1 MATLNSGYGKSSG
14 LFEVRFVPASRLMG
28 DHVNGLQPVAVI
40 QYGEGE
46 PSSLSVECPSISIPA
61 PQLNTENLVEIW
73 TSSTPVTMDEQDG
86 IAYAANEQALFGLSR
101 LEETQDQ
108 LLDTLTYNSY
118 RNILRFVKEKG
129 YSNLLRVWNYLS
141 DINDEQDDLE
151 RYRRFCVGRFNAFH
165 EFDTGFEQALPAA
178 TAAGLHNPGLFIYFL
193 AARGTSQPIENPRQL
208 NPYHYPPQHS
218 PRSPSFSRAIV
229 KDWGAHSQLFISGT
243 GSIVGHQSLHDG
255 DVVAQLTEILR
266 NIDTLL
272 EHAADVSGTDFRH
285 KCTTST
291 FKVYLRHAADLRLIQ
306 EHLAYA
312 LGEGTSVLLLNA
324 DLCRKELLMEI
335 EGTYTR
341 KGG

>member
-266 NIDTLL
+266 NIDALL
-272 EHAADVSGTDFRH
+272 EHAANVSGTDFRH

>member
-28 DHVNGLQPVAVI
+28 DHVNGPQPVAVI

-208 NPYHYPPQHS
+208 NPYHYPPQHG

-306 EHLAYA
+306 EHLAHA
-312 LGEGTSVLLLNA
+312 LGEGASVLLLNA

>member
-1 MATLNSGYGKSSG
+1 
-14 LFEVRFVPASRLMG
+14 MG
-28 DHVNGLQPVAVI
+28 DHVNGPQPVAVI

-46 PSSLSVECPSISIPA
+46 PSSLSVQCPSISIPA

-178 TAAGLHNPGLFIYFL
+178 TATGLHNPGLFIYFL
-193 AARGTSQPIENPRQL
+193 AARGTSQSIENPRQL

-218 PRSPSFSRAIV
+218 PRSPSFSRAMV
-229 KDWGAHSQLFISGT
+229 KDWGTHRQLFISGT
-243 GSIVGHQSLHDG
+243 GSIVEHQSLHDG
-255 DVVAQLTEILR
+255 DVVAQLTEVLR
-266 NIDTLL
+266 NIDALL
-272 EHAADVSGTDFRH
+272 QHAASVSGTDFRD

-291 FKVYLRHAADLRLIQ
+291 FKVYLRHAADLPLIQ
-306 EHLAYA
+306 EQLAHA

-335 EGTYTR
+335 EGTYMR
-341 KGG
+341 